1 MFLEELF
8 LIENA
13 KSGSFNMHDEGD
25 IKFVSNGDYDNSIV
39 GFVSPL
45 EEDKIFNEE
54 CICVSSFCQ
63 AVIHSP
69 PFIARGN
76 GGSGLVIL
84 TPKNPMT
91 KEELFYYAAQI
102 NLVKWR
108 FSYGRM
114 VIKNRLKNIE
124 LIPFKETLM
133 DIDSEVESLL
143 PNEVNTSFT
152 EVTEFKYFKIK
163 DLCSVSNEKFFSLR
177 NLEEGNTPYVT
188 TTSFDNGVKSFV
200 NEDPI
205 YNKYSLSV
213 SLNGSVGEVFFQV
226 DDFISNSDNAVL
238 YLNEEYEE
246 YNPYLLLYVGALLK
260 IHKWRYNYYRKLK
273 LTELKNLE
281 IPIPIIENG
290 INMDYIIKLLDTT
303 YCWDIVKSD
312 MLG

>member
-13 KSGSFNMHDEGD
+13 KSGSFDMHDEGN

-45 EEDKIFNEE
+45 DDDKIFNEE

-69 PFIARGN
+69 PFIARG
-76 GGSGLVIL
+76 
-84 TPKNPMT
+84 
-91 KEELFYYAAQI
+91 
-102 NLVKWR
+102 LVKWR

-124 LIPFKETLM
+124 LIPFNETLM
-133 DIDSEVESLL
+133 DIDEEVESLL
-143 PNEVNTSFT
+143 PNEVNTPFN
-152 EVTEFKYFKIK
+152 EVTEFKYLKIK

-205 YNKYSLSV
+205 YNKYALSV

-238 YLNEEYEE
+238 YLNEEYDEF
-246 YNPYLLLYVGALLK
+246 NPYLLLYVGALLK

-273 LTELKNLE
+273 LKELKNLE
-281 IPIPIIENG
+281 IPIPIIENE
-290 INMDYIIKLLDTT
+290 INIDYIIKLLDTT
-303 YCWDIVKSD
+303 YCWDVVKSD
-312 MLG
+312 MMGQS